1 MADNRIVILA
11 LDESTKEIFAQVT
24 ENDGTVVSA
33 WGKVSL
39 MLGKDPGTV
48 PANPGHTMGK
58 EIKFRET
65 LGCDAEGAPAYCIM
79 LRSEWY
85 ATPLTSNP
93 EA

>member
-1 MADNRIVILA
+1 MADRQIHLAFDADNNQIL
-11 LDESTKEIFAQVT
+11 AQVT
-24 ENDGTVVSA
+24 DAAGTVVSA
-33 WGKVSL
+33 WGTVKL
-39 MLGKDPGTV
+39 TLGKDPGTV

-65 LGCDAEGAPAYCIM
+65 VGCDAEGGTVYCIM